1 MDIQNSMINMQS
13 MGIDMYTVIFIIDQ
27 QGPNVQHRVLCSN
40 LNGKR
45 I

>member
-1 MDIQNSMINMQS
+1 MDIQNSIINIKS
-13 MGIDMYTVIFIIDQ
+13 MGIDMYTDIFIIDQ
-27 QGPNVQHRVLCSN
+27 QGPSVQHRELCSN